1 MTILRQKQA
10 ESVAELE
17 RANRLYDEISVLRH
31 EYKNRIL
38 SMEILLKSGQYDRL
52 EKNFRSYLSAD
63 AEVLNMINCGNRVL
77 NSIFNVKRNDCLSRN
92 IAFDVLAAVPAELPI
107 EDNDLTSLPVNLID
121 NAMEGSAGT
130 ANPSVSVKMNVEN
143 NYLFITVINPVSG
156 DILRNNP
163 TLSTTKKD
171 KSVHGIGLRVVKSI
185 VEKYNGHT
193 KFEQREGEFIASL
206 MLEIPIKQ

>member
-1 MTILRQKQA
+1 MGGPYTDNSLRFAAGILVYAGIIIATAMFIRRF
-10 ESVAELE
+10 SVKNEKSAP
-17 RANRLYDEISVLRH
+17 RLFCIV
-31 EYKNRIL
+31 
-38 SMEILLKSGQYDRL
+38 
-52 EKNFRSYLSAD
+52 
-63 AEVLNMINCGNRVL
+63 
-77 NSIFNVKRNDCLSRN
+77 
-92 IAFDVLAAVPAELPI
+92 VLATTAVSEFC
-107 EDNDLTSLPVNLID
+107 SLGL
-121 NAMEGSAGT
+121 
-130 ANPSVSVKMNVEN
+130 NVEN

-185 VEKYNGHT
+185 AEKYNGHT

>member
-1 MTILRQKQA
+1 M
-10 ESVAELE
+10 
-17 RANRLYDEISVLRH
+17 
-31 EYKNRIL
+31 
-38 SMEILLKSGQYDRL
+38 
-52 EKNFRSYLSAD
+52 
-63 AEVLNMINCGNRVL
+63 
-77 NSIFNVKRNDCLSRN
+77 
-92 IAFDVLAAVPAELPI
+92 LAAVPAELPI

-121 NAMEGSAGT
+121 NAMEGTEGIEK
-130 ANPSVSVKMNVEN
+130 PSVSVKMNVEN

-163 TLSTTKKD
+163 TLYTTKKD